1 MPTDTVALSRM
12 AEISSPKLRGAI
24 GVPPSLP
31 RIPDHGFRVRISD
44 MDNPESEHAAEEYDY
59 ESLPETSSFT
69 TFMIAGAIA
78 GIMEHC
84 VMYPVDCV
92 KTRMQALSPAP
103 GTPHYRNVGNALK
116 TIVRQEGLSRT
127 LRGLPLVATGAGPS
141 HALYFAC
148 YEKLKTVL
156 SAHPGKNPFA
166 NAVAGG
172 VATIVHDAAM
182 NPVDVIKQ
190 RLQMYHSPFTSAVQ
204 CIKHVYRTEG
214 LGAFYR
220 SYSTQL
226 TMNIPFQ
233 CMHFVAYEFGQEFLN
248 PTRRYNPVSHV
259 VAGGLAG
266 AVAAALTTPLDVCKT
281 LLNTQEACIV
291 TEKNGIAISGMK
303 NAFRTVYHKQG
314 LKGYFKGLQARVIF
328 QMPATALSWSV
339 YEFFKYSISRQRAG
353 G

>member
-1 MPTDTVALSRM
+1 
-12 AEISSPKLRGAI
+12 
-24 GVPPSLP
+24 
-31 RIPDHGFRVRISD
+31 
-44 MDNPESEHAAEEYDY
+44 
-59 ESLPETSSFT
+59 
-69 TFMIAGAIA
+69 
-78 GIMEHC
+78 
-84 VMYPVDCV
+84 
-92 KTRMQALSPAP
+92 
-103 GTPHYRNVGNALK
+103 
-116 TIVRQEGLSRT
+116 
-127 LRGLPLVATGAGPS
+127 
-141 HALYFAC
+141 
-148 YEKLKTVL
+148 
-156 SAHPGKNPFA
+156 
-166 NAVAGG
+166 
-172 VATIVHDAAM
+172 
-182 NPVDVIKQ
+182 
-190 RLQMYHSPFTSAVQ
+190 MYHSPFTSAVQ

-353 G
+353 GW